1 MENSHMPTTAAQREA
16 MIEVLSADQFAPL
29 DLSAFPSLQE
39 QPAPDEHDD
48 RWSRDWRDTP
58 LNASAHALRS
68 FVSDPDVEALDRVGS
83 ETGHPGFR
91 AEVRQR
97 RGEKVAETFKRENPS
112 YVPTPENY
120 DLIVQ
125 TLAFNALP
133 SADQEGS
140 VDEVVA
146 ILIERG
152 FWTPGN
158 LGACFRALTAEGLL
172 TVAAGATRNL
182 SSSERLRVTR
192 MAQAGNIDGAIEEYL
207 KCSLDGEELDPEIA
221 YDPAYRDACDA
232 AVWAVFKDITNDF
245 VFTPEREAYMNR
257 HCAGRPV
264 TLALLQSAWSACQAA
279 SQRYDRSEAL
289 RPLRQR
295 EERAPTQQELEAM
308 DDGQVDDLYH
318 KSLRAYAQAARR
330 PNGVLA

>member
-1 MENSHMPTTAAQREA
+1 MSMTAAQREA
-16 MIEVLSADQFAPL
+16 MIEAMSADQFAPL

-39 QPAPDEHDD
+39 QPTPEAHDD

-97 RGEKVAETFKRENPS
+97 RGEKVAETFKRDNPS
-112 YVPTPENY
+112 YIPTPENY

-146 ILIERG
+146 TLIEQG
-152 FWTPGN
+152 FWTVPN
-158 LGACFRALTAEGLL
+158 LTACYRALTAEGLL
-172 TVAAGATRNL
+172 TIGAGSTRNL
-182 SSSERLRVTR
+182 SSAERLRVTR
-192 MAQAGNIDGAIEEYL
+192 LAQSGRVDEALTEFL
-207 KCSLDGEELDPEIA
+207 KCSLDGEEPDLEMLSDPN
-221 YDPAYRDACDA
+221 YREACDT
-232 AVWAVFKDITNDF
+232 AVQSVFEDIQLDYVPTQ
-245 VFTPEREAYMNR
+245 ERRAYLTR
-257 HCAGRPV
+257 YAAGRPL
-264 TLALLQSAWSACQAA
+264 TLALLQQAWASCQSAEK
-279 SQRYDRSEAL
+279 RYDRGEAL
-289 RPLRQR
+289 RPLR
-295 EERAPTQQELEAM
+295 EERAPTQQDLDALDDEAVEELY
-308 DDGQVDDLYH
+308 GR
-318 KSLRAYAQAARR
+318 SRRAYVQAARR

>member
-1 MENSHMPTTAAQREA
+1 MPTTSAQRAE
-16 MIEVLSADQFAPL
+16 ILDSFDSRFAPL
-29 DLSAFPSLQE
+29 DLSQFPQLQD
-39 QPAPDEHDD
+39 QPAPDTRE
-48 RWSRDWRDTP
+48 WSKDWRDTA
-58 LNASAHALRS
+58 LSSSARALRD
-68 FVSDPDVEALDRVGS
+68 FVADPPLDVLERVGQ
-83 ETGHPGFR
+83 ETGHEDYVD
-91 AEVRQR
+91 EVRQR
-97 RGEKVAETFKRENPS
+97 RGETTANAFRRACPG
-112 YVPTPENY
+112 YLPTDSNF
-120 DLIVQ
+120 DLITS

-133 SADQEGS
+133 ASQQGGTTEES
-140 VDEVVA
+140 VA
-146 ILIERG
+146 ALIDMG
-152 FWTPGN
+152 AWTVPN
-158 LGACFRALTAEGLL
+158 LVACFRALNDEGLL
-172 TVAAGATRNL
+172 DIAAGSTRNL
-182 SSSERLRVTR
+182 SSAERLRVTR
-192 MAQAGNIDGAIEEYL
+192 IAQAGNIDGAIEEYL

-264 TLALLQSAWSACQAA
+264 TLALLQSAWTACQAA
-279 SQRYDRSEAL
+279 SRRYEHTEAL